1 MQDQAEHEPSRGY
14 WWFYLFLGDP
24 RNATMQQLLVSLM
37 AFSKLYFLQNSSVMK
52 NSCNRGTAE
61 RTSD

>member
-1 MQDQAEHEPSRGY
+1 MQDQAEHEPGRGY

-37 AFSKLYFLQNSSVMK
+37 SFSKL
-52 NSCNRGTAE
+52 
-61 RTSD
+61 